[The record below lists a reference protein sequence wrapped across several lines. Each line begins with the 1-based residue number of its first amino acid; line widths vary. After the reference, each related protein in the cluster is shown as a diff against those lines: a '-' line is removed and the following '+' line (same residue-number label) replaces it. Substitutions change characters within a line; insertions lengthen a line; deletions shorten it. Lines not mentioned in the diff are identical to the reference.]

1 MTAKEIASYAK
12 RNVKLSG
19 VDMDEVYTY
28 SFMPKQFED
37 FVNQLCKEQRELDA
51 MLYRDIMYEALG
63 NKKVTIGEMVE
74 RIRNNKQ
81 PEV

>member
-1 MTAKEIASYAK
+1 MTAKEIAGYAK

-19 VDMDEVYTY
+19 VDIDEVYTY

-37 FVNQLCKEQRELDA
+37 FVNQLCKEQRELCVEE
-51 MLYRDIMYEALG
+51 L
-63 NKKVTIGEMVE
+63 NKKVYMDKDATKQLTKIV
-74 RIRNNKQ
+74 ILNTKQ

>member
-37 FVNQLCKEQRELDA
+37 FVNQLCKEQRELCVEE
-51 MLYRDIMYEALG
+51 I
-63 NKKVTIGEMVE
+63 NKKVYMDKDVTKQLTKVVIL
-74 RIRNNKQ
+74 NTKQ

>member
-1 MTAKEIASYAK
+1 MTAKEYVTECTPFNAPNREKFIEA
-12 RNVKLSG
+12 VTQML
-19 VDMDEVYTY
+19 
-28 SFMPKQFED
+28 QD
-37 FVNQLCKEQRELDA
+37 FATLKCKEQMELDA

-63 NKKVTIGEMVE
+63 NKNITHGEMVE

>member
-37 FVNQLCKEQRELDA
+37 FVNQLCKEQRELCVEE
-51 MLYRDIMYEALG
+51 I
-63 NKKVTIGEMVE
+63 NKKVYMDKDYTKQLTKTVIL
-74 RIRNNKQ
+74 NTKQ